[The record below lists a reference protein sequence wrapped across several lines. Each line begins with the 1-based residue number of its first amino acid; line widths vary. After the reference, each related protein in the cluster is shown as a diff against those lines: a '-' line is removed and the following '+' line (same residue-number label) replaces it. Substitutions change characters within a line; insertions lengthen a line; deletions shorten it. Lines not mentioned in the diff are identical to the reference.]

1 MSWWRSSLQELFN
14 TGTEFEWAAYT
25 FVTND
30 PLEEAL
36 KPGYF
41 AHWGH
46 GLRPG
51 DLIFFG
57 CNGNRGKLP
66 RQCRPT
72 PVRRALLMVVEGG
85 AKVAVRVVQ
94 DWGGVDGPA
103 GGEAV
108 VRQGDGA
115 GPSPQ
120 PSPTAGGRGGARPGA
135 GR

>member
-1 MSWWRSSLQELFN
+1 MSWRRSSLQELFN
-14 TGTEFEWAAYT
+14 TGTEFEWAAFT

-30 PLEEAL
+30 PLEEAM

-46 GLRPG
+46 GLKPG

-66 RQCRPT
+66 RNCRPT

-85 AKVAVRVVQ
+85 AGVSVRVVQ
-94 DWGGVDGPA
+94 DWGGVDGPV
-103 GGEAV
+103 GGETKGRSGEAE
-108 VRQGDGA
+108 
-115 GPSPQ
+115 GPSPR
-120 PSPTAGGRGGARPGA
+120 PSPAEGGRGSLRAAPR
-135 GR
+135 R